1 MLSKHRLWISL
12 ILSIMSGAVT
22 ITSAGAFPDS
32 PPPQFNFVD
41 SSSTSSFGS
50 VGSSTGSESFTGG
63 VAIPTEMSSPTGA
76 TDGSGISG
84 DGTGIS
90 GDGSGISGDGT
101 GVAGE
106 GSGSNG
112 EGSNGTGTITVAD
125 IADYYAKN
133 IDSFLNDLANEDVAQ
148 KPRRIVRRRS
158 TACPN
163 PQISS
168 SSEKLDELLNQ
179 SEQFIKQVNQI
190 EPEKRIW

>member
-22 ITSAGAFPDS
+22 ITSARAYPDS
-32 PPPQFNFVD
+32 PPPQDVFSPDTLVNF
-41 SSSTSSFGS
+41 SSSTVGGTIGGGNGS
-50 VGSSTGSESFTGG
+50 QGFTGG
-63 VAIPTEMSSPTGA
+63 IAIPPEMSSPTGA

-84 DGTGIS
+84 DG
-90 GDGSGISGDGT
+90 SGIS
-101 GVAGE
+101 GE

-112 EGSNGTGTITVAD
+112 EGSNGTRTITVAD
-125 IADYYAKN
+125 IADYYATN
-133 IDSFLNDLANEDVAQ
+133 IDRSLNDLATEDVAQ

-168 SSEKLDELLNQ
+168 SSEKLDELINQ
-179 SEQFIKQVNQI
+179 SEQFIEQVNQI
-190 EPEKRIW
+190 KPENRIW